1 MLAGVQAL
9 DVGVGVDA
17 NGVGLVGLPERG
29 RVAERDSVSTLA
41 ERLHGGHC
49 SYTGIEDARGRGAG
63 GLCRGDLDL
72 ADILGS
78 VLGSILRNIPASV
91 LRNFGLTPVDASKI
105 GLAGQSGRRGGRF

>member
-49 SYTGIEDARGRGAG
+49 SYTGIEDARGQGAG
-63 GLCRGDLDL
+63 GLRRGDLDL
-72 ADILGS
+72 ADILRS
-78 VLGSILRNIPASV
+78 VLGSIPASV
-91 LRNFGLTPVDASKI
+91 LRDLGLTPVDASEI
-105 GLAGQSGRRGGRF
+105 GLAGQ